1 MKMMIQN
8 LKRLNQ
14 FKLLDIVIYISQLAE
29 VEKIENFTKYP
40 VLVSQFAITIHIL
53 SKKILN
59 KTIPS
64 S

>member
-1 MKMMIQN
+1 MMKQN

-40 VLVSQFAITIHIL
+40 VLSKSICNNNTYIV
-53 SKKILN
+53 KKIF
-59 KTIPS
+59 K
-64 S
+64 